1 MNIVAID
8 PSLISTA
15 LVVTSG
21 DTFKMF
27 NYCRESSAFGKTG
40 IKKWFKLA
48 EQYVT
53 YKFIEY
59 REFEDYSEGELTKL
73 KDYDKITDDII
84 KDILDNIN
92 PTKPTKVGIEGYSF
106 SSTAGDIID
115 LVTFSTL
122 LRKKLF
128 DKISEDITVLSP
140 STLKLESCK
149 LTYPP
154 IIKEIGGKKPRQEF
168 IWRNTMGISGGKF
181 QKTEMFKA
189 ITDNDD
195 LNDNF
200 MPANLRLGVGF
211 DFIFDE
217 YNKISVIGETT
228 KLLVPTPPKVGDED
242 NSGAIDNT
250 DYTIANNEYRKI
262 GWVSGIFQSFGDA
275 PDGLSEEFKEFTY
288 ALGAEY
294 WYQDSFALRTGY
306 FHESEVKGAR
316 KFFTLGAGFKYN
328 IVKIDVSYLF
338 SASKVRNPLENTLRF
353 SLTFNF
359 GDKYDEL

>member
-21 DTFKMF
+21 DTFKIY
-27 NYCRESSAFGKTG
+27 NYCRESSAFSKTG

-59 REFEDYSEGELTKL
+59 REFEDYSEGELIKL

-84 KDILDNIN
+84 KDILDNIDT
-92 PTKPTKVGIEGYSF
+92 TKPTKIGIEGYSF

-122 LRKKLF
+122 LRKKLY
-128 DKISEDITVLSP
+128 DEVSEDITVFSP

-168 IWRNTMGISGGKF
+168 IWRNSIGVSGGKF
-181 QKTEMFKA
+181 TKTEIFLS
-189 ITDNDD
+189 IVENQILDD
-195 LNDNF
+195 YWTKHCKLVKLDI
-200 MPANLRLGVGF
+200 LS
-211 DFIFDE
+211 
-217 YNKISVIGETT
+217 ISTI
-228 KLLVPTPPKVGDED
+228 PKPYED
-242 NSGAIDNT
+242 IN
-250 DYTIANNEYRKI
+250 
-262 GWVSGIFQSFGDA
+262 
-275 PDGLSEEFKEFTY
+275 
-288 ALGAEY
+288 
-294 WYQDSFALRTGY
+294 DSFTIYQILKRSG
-306 FHESEVKGAR
+306 
-316 KFFTLGAGFKYN
+316 
-328 IVKIDVSYLF
+328 
-338 SASKVRNPLENTLRF
+338 
-353 SLTFNF
+353 
-359 GDKYDEL
+359 

>member
-21 DTFKMF
+21 DTFKIY

-59 REFEDYSEGELTKL
+59 REFEDYSEGELIKL

-84 KDILDNIN
+84 KDILDNIDS
-92 PTKPTKVGIEGYSF
+92 TKPTKIGIEGYSF
-106 SSTAGDIID
+106 SSSSGDIID

-128 DKISEDITVLSP
+128 DEISEDITVLSP

-181 QKTEMFKA
+181 TKTEMFMS
-189 ITDNDD
+189 I
-195 LNDNF
+195 
-200 MPANLRLGVGF
+200 
-211 DFIFDE
+211 
-217 YNKISVIGETT
+217 
-228 KLLVPTPPKVGDED
+228 
-242 NSGAIDNT
+242 IDNNYLDDFWAKHCKLSQT
-250 DYTIANNEYRKI
+250 DILSVATIPKPYEDVN
-262 GWVSGIFQSFGDA
+262 DA
-275 PDGLSEEFKEFTY
+275 WTL
-288 ALGAEY
+288 
-294 WYQDSFALRTGY
+294 YQIL
-306 FHESEVKGAR
+306 KG
-316 KFFTLGAGFKYN
+316 N
-328 IVKIDVSYLF
+328 M
-338 SASKVRNPLENTLRF
+338 EN
-353 SLTFNF
+353 
-359 GDKYDEL
+359 

>member
-1 MNIVAID
+1 MYNIVAID

-40 IKKWFKLA
+40 IKKWFKMA

-84 KDILDNIN
+84 KDILDHID
-92 PTKPTKVGIEGYSF
+92 PTKPTKIGIEGYSF

-181 QKTEMFKA
+181 TKTEMFMSIVENKNWDDYWTKHCKLSKSDIVSIA
-189 ITDNDD
+189 TIPKPYED
-195 LNDNF
+195 LND
-200 MPANLRLGVGF
+200 
-211 DFIFDE
+211 
-217 YNKISVIGETT
+217 
-228 KLLVPTPPKVGDED
+228 
-242 NSGAIDNT
+242 
-250 DYTIANNEYRKI
+250 
-262 GWVSGIFQSFGDA
+262 SF
-275 PDGLSEEFKEFTY
+275 LI
-288 ALGAEY
+288 
-294 WYQDSFALRTGY
+294 
-306 FHESEVKGAR
+306 
-316 KFFTLGAGFKYN
+316 FKY
-328 IVKIDVSYLF
+328 L
-338 SASKVRNPLENTLRF
+338 L
-353 SLTFNF
+353 SLS
-359 GDKYDEL
+359 